1 VFAERLS
8 EAIRER
14 GWSQNEA
21 GRYLGVTGKQVGR
34 YISGEQQPTLP
45 VAIRLADR
53 LGVTLDELAGRAEP
67 ASEPREVTVLVDGEA
82 WQARPIPTTHHATR
96 DEALGAVRA
105 RTAVV
110 LEAAARRLRRTG
122 T

>member
-53 LGVTLDELAGRAEP
+53 LGVTLDELARRG
-67 ASEPREVTVLVDGEA
+67 ASQDGG
-82 WQARPIPTTHHATR
+82 
-96 DEALGAVRA
+96 GAGSGCPSTAADRHLSRYA
-105 RTAVV
+105 SRSSISRTKSSVSN
-110 LEAAARRLRRTG
+110 ES
-122 T
+122 